1 MKFSTNNNS
10 YLRNTYIKLMHT
22 NIHKK
27 SRISFCGLSKNKHTR
42 ESTAEELPFERS
54 NFRTSS
60 KESQAGLKKSLNSTL
75 SSGQTPLTY
84 MPRAIASVL
93 VLVDPLSLNSDQH
106 QFSPNNINTSLTEK
120 IMKINKMITEGDLL
134 SNSLN

>member
-1 MKFSTNNNS
+1 MNGQI
-10 YLRNTYIKLMHT
+10 LEH
-22 NIHKK
+22 HP
-27 SRISFCGLSKNKHTR
+27 KNQKQD
-42 ESTAEELPFERS
+42 S
-54 NFRTSS
+54 
-60 KESQAGLKKSLNSTL
+60 KKSLNSIL

-120 IMKINKMITEGDLL
+120 IMEINKMITEGDLL
-134 SNSLN
+134 SNSPN